1 MLLYEEIKKTFK
13 NRFVWGLILVGLI
26 FNTIIFIQKNASPT
40 DINGYSDVYQEIKG
54 EITNEKVQYVIKKY
68 KMLKPVFDEGTYST
82 QYDSRYY
89 SGYFAGDYNI
99 FEELYQKLKRDTTYN
114 YKSRSISCFY
124 DWYGW
129 DGLFSYD
136 YSTLFGVI
144 IAIAICIFAVFKDK
158 TGEMEKLI
166 RTTHIGWKK
175 VIRIKLIACILAS
188 YFCAI
193 LFSVMDITCFGLR
206 YGLEG
211 WNLPLYYVDGFR
223 YTWFN
228 GTVLEYLTLWMML
241 RGLGIIIFAMVTFI
255 VGEIIREQIIAC
267 GVAIAVF
274 FIAIPC
280 CLYTAVDISPI
291 RLFVNY
297 NYLKMMN
304 GAAFARLIAEQLLLI
319 VVLMVIRVVST
330 YKGERVYDWNGNK

>member
-1 MLLYEEIKKTFK
+1 
-13 NRFVWGLILVGLI
+13 
-26 FNTIIFIQKNASPT
+26 PT

-99 FEELYQKLKRDTTYN
+99 FEELYQKLKRDTTYD

-211 WNLPLYYVDGFR
+211 WNLPLYYVDEFR

-228 GTVLEYLTLWMML
+228 GTVLEYLILWMML
-241 RGLGIIIFAMVTFI
+241 RGLGIIIFAMVAFI
-255 VGEIIREQIIAC
+255 VGEIIVLNIRPTRMIPQTNRFLNVFLISSYNNILATLSVCVVEKHIFQICIHRLC
-267 GVAIAVF
+267 IFHF
-274 FIAIPC
+274 F
-280 CLYTAVDISPI
+280 L
-291 RLFVNY
+291 
-297 NYLKMMN
+297 
-304 GAAFARLIAEQLLLI
+304 
-319 VVLMVIRVVST
+319 
-330 YKGERVYDWNGNK
+330 